1 MRRVAVSA
9 VALYLGG
16 ASAVRLSVAPGGDGV
31 EHSSKLLNEL
41 STINERLIKHAVEAK
56 AGHPHTEEEGAE
68 RDAER
73 EAPDSPA
80 SPASP
85 DSPESPAGVGLERLC
100 EERSSLLRQVVH
112 GDLDFDRHHRA
123 LAGAVMD
130 HNDGHEHVWH
140 GGHGGPGGHEH
151 EHVHHLHDHGYS
163 NQAYAAETDVD
174 PSEQQHPLAVAMEA
188 VHSLAFARHAHDLE
202 LPDTCGAGERFFSG
216 NADITVDH
224 EHGPHRQPVTV
235 EGDRTWL
242 GALGEVSH
250 LVVDTIASQLD
261 YGESGD
267 EGRRRLSNPG
277 VVMRKPWKCK
287 AGVNP
292 CGPSRAGW
300 GRNRFWVD
308 PRAYND
314 DGLPVAQERMGSVDG
329 KWDGWIT
336 PVRRRRLAGAEQL
349 PFADFQTTD
358 LFDEVVVNAGQPAG
372 KSVRV
377 TLGDGRELEAVTWGS
392 RAVLQRS
399 TKEAPIM
406 GFEYDG
412 LFVLSDASILC
423 AQSDEGGDEVVCAGA
438 GAMSTTASQYR
449 HVHYYPTIAAAW
461 EAESLKH
468 LESLGVVS
476 DAAELSWAIG
486 LAAALLIAML
496 ASAMWVGRF
505 SQKNAPA
512 AADVDAGVAAVV

>member
-41 STINERLIKHAVEAK
+41 STINERLIKQAVEAK
-56 AGHPHTEEEGAE
+56 AGHPHSEEEEGGRA
-68 RDAER
+68 AGR
-73 EAPDSPA
+73 EASKT
-80 SPASP
+80 P
-85 DSPESPAGVGLERLC
+85 DSPETPAGAGLERLC

-112 GDLDFDRHHRA
+112 GDFGFDRHHRA
-123 LAGAVMD
+123 LAAAVVRY
-130 HNDGHEHVWH
+130 NGGHEH
-140 GGHGGPGGHEH
+140 GGHEHGGPGEH
-151 EHVHHLHDHGYS
+151 EHVHHLHEVGYD
-163 NQAYAAETDVD
+163 NQVYAAKSDVD
-174 PSEQQHPLAVAMEA
+174 PSEQHPLAVAMEA

-202 LPDTCGAGERFFSG
+202 LPETCGVGEHFFSG
-216 NADITVDH
+216 NADITVDQG
-224 EHGPHRQPVTV
+224 HGPHHQPVTM

-242 GALGEVSH
+242 GALGEASR
-250 LVVDTIASQLD
+250 LVVDTIAFQLG
-261 YGESGD
+261 YGESGG
-267 EGRRRLSNPG
+267 EARRRLSNPG
-277 VVMRKPWKCK
+277 IVMRKPWKCK
-287 AGVNP
+287 AGTNP

-300 GRNRFWVD
+300 GRNRWWVD

-336 PVRRRRLAGAEQL
+336 PARRRRLAGAEQL

-358 LFDEVVVNAGQPAG
+358 LFDEVVVNAAQPAG
-372 KSVRV
+372 KSVRI
-377 TLGDGRELEAVTWGS
+377 TLGEGRELEAVTWGS

-399 TKEAPIM
+399 TKDAPVM

-438 GAMSTTASQYR
+438 GAMSPITSQYR
-449 HVHYYPTIAAAW
+449 HVHYYPTITDAW

-468 LESLGVVS
+468 LESLGVIS
-476 DAAELSWAIG
+476 DAAELSWAMG
-486 LAAALLIAML
+486 LAVALLIAVL
-496 ASAMWVGRF
+496 ASATWIGRF
-505 SQKNAPA
+505 GQKSAPA
-512 AADVDAGVAAVV
+512 AADVDAGVAAAV